1 MTNKGFRKL
10 TVYTKA
16 FDLAMEIFE
25 ITKSF
30 PSEEKYE
37 LTDQIRRSSRAVCR
51 AIGEGYR
58 KRQYPKHFSSKMSD
72 SDMENTETQVSL
84 DFAFQCGYI
93 SEESYND
100 LIMKSEEVG
109 RLLNH
114 MVENP
119 EKYMPRS

>member
-1 MTNKGFRKL
+1 MEKGFRGL
-10 TVYTKA
+10 TVYKKA
-16 FDLAMEIFE
+16 FSLSMEIFE

-30 PSEEKYE
+30 PSEEKFE

-84 DFAFQCGYI
+84 DFALECKYI
-93 SEESYND
+93 SVETYEL
-100 LIMKSEEVG
+100 LIEKSEEVG

-119 EKYMPRS
+119 EKYKPRS